1 MKKAAIITFW
11 SHVAQQHCRQLE
23 ALFGDK
29 LEITAY
35 SYDVDNINSTID
47 ADIIIISLY
56 SIYIATKKYIPDT
69 SQIVII
75 NPTITVEQYDRIM
88 EIPAGK
94 KVMVVNYSSEM
105 TMETIALFN
114 MLGISHLEFV
124 PVYPGVKNIPV
135 LDTAITPGEAKCVP
149 DFVENVIDIGN
160 RVMDAGTIV
169 EIVLKLKLDHL
180 LHEKRF
186 VNGLNS
192 LKTHR
197 SGLDALLGRANTL
210 ESELDSLLNALEDGV
225 IGICSDGEIQ
235 AVNRKA
241 GDILGLGKENL
252 IGANYKDFI
261 PQLPFDDVIKT
272 SEAIKATLIQ
282 INDRDISATIVPVV
296 VSSTVTGALAIINE
310 FTEQEKNQHKL
321 RLQLIGKG
329 HKAKYTFE
337 DIYGRCPGMI
347 ELKNMAKRIAK
358 SDSSVLI
365 SGESGTGKEL
375 FAQSIHN
382 ASRRREYQFVA
393 VNCAALPE
401 SLLESE
407 LFGYEE
413 GAFTGARRG
422 GKIGLFELAHKG
434 TLFLDEI
441 GEMSLN
447 IQARLLRVIQEREVM
462 RIGGDRVIK
471 IDIRII
477 AASNKDIR
485 KLVQEGK
492 FRKDLYYRL
501 NVLPLDIMPLRERH
515 KDIIGLAEIIKQMLG
530 VSFHLSEEARLE
542 FEKYSWEGNVRE
554 LRNCIEYLAHLD
566 KKLID
571 KHDIPFCKRG
581 DREKQETDN
590 EESDIVCKL
599 IKDAGFNREKYV
611 FVMKCLEDSR
621 RNRKRIGR
629 RRIAELADMNNLFLS
644 ENEVRGILEVLRDHG
659 LVSLSNG
666 RGGTQI
672 TALGA
677 RVLENM

>member
-124 PVYPGVKNIPV
+124 PVYPGVKNIPA

-225 IGICSDGEIQ
+225 IGIC
-235 AVNRKA
+235 
-241 GDILGLGKENL
+241 
-252 IGANYKDFI
+252 
-261 PQLPFDDVIKT
+261 
-272 SEAIKATLIQ
+272 
-282 INDRDISATIVPVV
+282 
-296 VSSTVTGALAIINE
+296 
-310 FTEQEKNQHKL
+310 
-321 RLQLIGKG
+321 
-329 HKAKYTFE
+329 
-337 DIYGRCPGMI
+337 
-347 ELKNMAKRIAK
+347 
-358 SDSSVLI
+358 
-365 SGESGTGKEL
+365 
-375 FAQSIHN
+375 
-382 ASRRREYQFVA
+382 
-393 VNCAALPE
+393 
-401 SLLESE
+401 
-407 LFGYEE
+407 
-413 GAFTGARRG
+413 
-422 GKIGLFELAHKG
+422 
-434 TLFLDEI
+434 
-441 GEMSLN
+441 
-447 IQARLLRVIQEREVM
+447 
-462 RIGGDRVIK
+462 
-471 IDIRII
+471 
-477 AASNKDIR
+477 
-485 KLVQEGK
+485 
-492 FRKDLYYRL
+492 
-501 NVLPLDIMPLRERH
+501 
-515 KDIIGLAEIIKQMLG
+515 
-530 VSFHLSEEARLE
+530 
-542 FEKYSWEGNVRE
+542 
-554 LRNCIEYLAHLD
+554 
-566 KKLID
+566 
-571 KHDIPFCKRG
+571 
-581 DREKQETDN
+581 
-590 EESDIVCKL
+590 
-599 IKDAGFNREKYV
+599 
-611 FVMKCLEDSR
+611 
-621 RNRKRIGR
+621 
-629 RRIAELADMNNLFLS
+629 
-644 ENEVRGILEVLRDHG
+644 
-659 LVSLSNG
+659 
-666 RGGTQI
+666 
-672 TALGA
+672 
-677 RVLENM
+677 